1 MLPPQRLFPNNHNLH
16 ISPLTVESTEALS
29 IHKKSS
35 WRDFQELF
43 CILRKCLLYQNGKRM
58 RMLPTLLYGA
68 VRDSTCSVFL
78 PSMLRV

>member
-1 MLPPQRLFPNNHNLH
+1 MLPPQRFFPNNNLH
-16 ISPLTVESTEALS
+16 ISPQTVESTEALS

-43 CILRKCLLYQNGKRM
+43 CILRKCLLYQNGNPI
-58 RMLPTLLYGA
+58 RMLPIFVVGDLS
-68 VRDSTCSVFL
+68 DSICSFFS